1 MFGTN
6 FYNLFKLLKSK
17 FVGYRAVELVS
28 GTIKFI
34 DLKIL
39 NL

>member
-17 FVGYRAVELVS
+17 FVGYRAVELVI
-28 GTIKFI
+28 GTNQIFRP
-34 DLKIL
+34 
-39 NL
+39 